1 MAMVA
6 SAVYFV
12 IHDDRLTLAISVM
25 DIFLIRFEIGK
36 NVCLDVVPQFDYFQQ
51 IFLTMS
57 KRLMLISIL
66 ME

>member
-12 IHDDRLTLAISVM
+12 IHDDRLTLAISIM

-36 NVCLDVVPQFDYFQQ
+36 NVCLYVAPQFDYFQQ

>member
-12 IHDDRLTLAISVM
+12 THDDRLILAIYVM

-36 NVCLDVVPQFDYFQQ
+36 
-51 IFLTMS
+51 MS
-57 KRLMLISIL
+57 VYM
-66 ME
+66 

>member
-12 IHDDRLTLAISVM
+12 THDDRLILAISIM

-36 NVCLDVVPQFDYFQQ
+36 NVCLYVAPKFDYFQQ

>member
-12 IHDDRLTLAISVM
+12 IHDDRLILAISIM

-36 NVCLDVVPQFDYFQQ
+36 NVCLYVVPQFDYFQQ

>member
-12 IHDDRLTLAISVM
+12 IHDDRLILAIYVM

-36 NVCLDVVPQFDYFQQ
+36 
-51 IFLTMS
+51 MS
-57 KRLMLISIL
+57 VYM
-66 ME
+66 